1 MSRQGY
7 RLPSLLWAVLLL
19 IVSVAASAQ
28 DTTGSISG
36 TIVDSSGASV
46 KGATVTL
53 TNTDRG
59 RALRTLTTNSAGFY
73 TATSLPLGTYSVRV
87 SAGGFSNEV
96 VTGLVLHVNDALTVN
111 RTLVVG
117 RTDETIS
124 VTADEVQLNFQDAT
138 SAGLIN
144 STQIDQLAMI
154 TRNYETLINLQPGV
168 AFGGASDQL
177 NRGPNSPTGG
187 SSTVAFSINGGRTTS
202 NNWTIDGADNV
213 DRGANLTLYTY
224 PSPDAIAEF
233 KTLRGQY
240 SAQFGRNASGQ
251 IDVITKSGTNSIH
264 GSAYEFIRND
274 YLDANG
280 FGNNTLH
287 QRIPKYRYNDFGF
300 SFGGPVYI
308 PKVYDGRNKT
318 FFFVSEEW
326 LREVT
331 YTTGVAL
338 VPTAAERTG
347 DFTNDGFKNGPTW
360 TSQNI
365 NVCTAYTYSATNQA
379 TTCTAQGTKVT
390 SISPTAQ
397 AYLNDI
403 YKVIPVPQSAFDL
416 ANNLDPHTLTSTIAN
431 KFNNDN
437 TVVRIDQQFGQ
448 KLSVFYR
455 YLHDTF
461 PSFSGAGVFIAVP
474 IPGLSATV
482 STAPG
487 TEQLGHG
494 TYVFNPTLLL
504 NIGYAY
510 SNGSILTTP
519 QGALLSSE
527 SPDIKV
533 PLPYPSTAGV
543 VPNLAVGGM
552 TPLGGGVVYV
562 DHGINHQ
569 AYGDVTKTF
578 HNHTFIA
585 GFSYDHYQKQENNA
599 GGGNQGSFSFT
610 NDSAYST
617 VVLQPQDSGSG
628 VTEAQSF
635 ANFLT
640 GNANNG
646 FSQASKNVQVN
657 IQTDMYEGFF
667 QDNWKAT
674 PRLTLNLGVRYS
686 YYGQPFDGNGNLSN
700 FSPSTYSASKAP
712 TISSTGL
719 ICFTGVCSQA
729 NSNAGQSTSPN
740 PNANYVGP
748 NYINGMIFGNPSN
761 ANNNQASPYGNK
773 VGATAKNNYAPRFG
787 FAYDLFGNGRT
798 ALRGGYGWAFD
809 DAEVSY
815 YETTIFDNPP
825 AVASYSQTNAVLD
838 SPSGGATSTTPSATP
853 GRLQALPLNYQ
864 TPYTQQ
870 YSLDIQQSVTPTLML
885 DVGYFGTHGTHL
897 LGILE
902 INQPVPGAYVG
913 QVSPL
918 NASPTTD
925 PNKNSCILP
934 GTGGTTGIPAVPVF
948 LNSTCD
954 RVLNQIKP
962 YIGYFAID
970 AMRSI
975 FSSNYNSLQV
985 KVTKRFSGHTYIDA
999 NYTWSRDLTNSQADY
1014 SGVIQNI
1021 YNINGDYGRAAVDR
1035 TNILN
1040 LDGVY
1045 EVPWFRDQKNLKGR
1059 VIGGWEISG
1068 IYAIN
1073 SGLPLT
1079 ATASGGS
1086 LVTYNGV
1093 TSVFNNA
1100 INGGYETDNAG
1111 LSALGNTNAGL
1122 RPNQIGGTKPPAR
1135 VVAFLRNAEE
1145 GMRLVP
1151 KWSLG
1156 TRETAR
1162 NRTSRKTGTGTFGS
1176 AYRVKAAPE
1185 DVPRDPRQILDSLSS
1200 PAGKIGPQRQADLPG
1215 KRHADPVAE
1224 DIKVHPLDLIQ
1235 DCSVNRAHQ
1244 TRTKSGTVRG
1254 KSGDARFGGA
1264 VKVAGPLDLEL
1275 DHRLESLAHTA
1286 PGNVVFR
1293 QAGLGQLVRREVDPV
1308 PVPVFRDIPQDV
1320 RQLHRRPKI
1329 ARRFQ

>member
-1 MSRQGY
+1 MT
-7 RLPSLLWAVLLL
+7 RLRHYVPAMAWVVLLAMF
-19 IVSVAASAQ
+19 SVVASAQ

-36 TIVDSSGASV
+36 TITDSSGASV
-46 KGATVTL
+46 KGATVSL

-59 RALRTLTTNSAGFY
+59 QNIRTLTTNSAGFY
-73 TATSLPLGTYSVRV
+73 TGTSLPLGTYTVKVAAS
-87 SAGGFSNEV
+87 GFKSDV

-111 RTLVVG
+111 RTLAVG
-117 RTDETIS
+117 NTSETVT
-124 VTADEVQLNFQDAT
+124 VTADQVQLNLEDAT

-144 STQIDQLAMI
+144 STQIDQLALI
-154 TRNYETLINLQPGV
+154 TRNYESLINLQPGV

-177 NRGPNSPTGG
+177 NRGPSSPTGG

-264 GSAYEFIRND
+264 GSAYEFLRND
-274 YLDANG
+274 YFDANG
-280 FGNNTLH
+280 YLNNTLK
-287 QRIPKYRYNDFGF
+287 RPITKYRYNDFGF

-308 PKVYDGRNKT
+308 PKIYDGRNKT

-331 YTTGVAL
+331 YNTGTAL

-347 DFTNDGFKNGPTW
+347 DFTNDGFKVGPSW

-365 NVCTAYTYSATNQA
+365 NVCTAYTFNPTNQVN
-379 TTCTAQGTKVT
+379 TCTAQGTKVT
-390 SISPTAQ
+390 NLSPAAQ
-397 AYLNDI
+397 AYLKDI
-403 YKVIPVPQSAFDL
+403 YSVIPAPQSAFDL

-431 KFNNDN
+431 KFNNNN

-448 KLSVFYR
+448 KLSIFYR
-455 YLHDTF
+455 YMHDTF
-461 PSFSGAGVFIAVP
+461 PSFSGSGVFLAVP

-487 TEQLGHG
+487 TEQLGHA
-494 TYVFNPTLLL
+494 TYVFNPTLLV

-519 QGALLSSE
+519 QGALLSSQ
-527 SPDIKV
+527 SPDIKI
-533 PLPYPSTAGV
+533 PLPYPSTADV
-543 VPNLAVGGM
+543 VPTLAVGGM
-552 TPLGGGVVYV
+552 TTLGGGVVYV

-569 AYGDVTKTF
+569 AFGDVTKTL
-578 HNHTFIA
+578 HTHTLIA
-585 GFSYDHYQKQENNA
+585 GFSYNHYQKVENSA

-610 NDSAYST
+610 NDSSQAI
-617 VVLQPQDSGSG
+617 VVQPQDSGGG
-628 VTEAQSF
+628 VTQAQSF

-640 GNANNG
+640 GNVNNG
-646 FSQASKNVQVN
+646 FSQASKNIQVN
-657 IQTDMYEGFF
+657 IQEDMYEGFL
-667 QDNWKAT
+667 QDNYKVI

-686 YYGQPFDGNGNLSN
+686 YYGQPFDANGNLSN
-700 FSPSTYSASKAP
+700 FDPSTYSASKAP
-712 TISSTGL
+712 TISRSGL

-729 NSNAGQSTSPN
+729 GSNAGQSTSPN
-740 PNANYVGP
+740 PNAAYVGP
-748 NYINGMIFGNPSN
+748 NYINGMIFGNPSA

-773 VGATAKNNYAPRFG
+773 VGAAAKNNFAPRFG
-787 FAYDLFGNGRT
+787 FAYDLFGNGKT

-815 YETTIFDNPP
+815 YETTVFDNPP
-825 AVASYSQTNAVLD
+825 AVASYSQTNAILD
-838 SPSGGATSTTPSATP
+838 NPSGGATSSTPSTTP
-853 GRLQALPLNYQ
+853 GRLQALPLNYK

-870 YSLDIQQSVTPTLML
+870 FSLDIQQELAPTFML

-897 LGILE
+897 LGILQ
-902 INQPVPGAYVG
+902 INQPVPGAWVG
-913 QVSPL
+913 KVMPANSGSACLYPG
-918 NASPTTD
+918 STTQQ
-925 PNKNSCILP
+925 
-934 GTGGTTGIPAVPVF
+934 AF

-962 YIGYFAID
+962 YIGYFAVD

-999 NYTWSRDLTNSQADY
+999 NYTWSKDLTNAQADY

-1045 EVPWFRDQKNLKGR
+1045 EVPWFRDQKDLKGR
-1059 VIGGWEISG
+1059 LIGGWEVSG

-1079 ATASGGS
+1079 VSGSGGS
-1086 LVTYNGV
+1086 QITYNGV

-1100 INGGYETDNAG
+1100 TNGGYETDNAG
-1111 LSALGNTNAGL
+1111 LSVLGNTNAGL
-1122 RPNQIGGTKPPAR
+1122 RPNQIGNPNGSYGAANVHKSRAYLQASSLWFYTG
-1135 VVAFLRNAEE
+1135 AF
-1145 GMRLVP
+1145 
-1151 KWSLG
+1151 
-1156 TRETAR
+1156 
-1162 NRTSRKTGTGTFGS
+1162 
-1176 AYRVKAAPE
+1176 AAPSPTSI
-1185 DVPRDPRQILDSLSS
+1185 VPGTAKRGTIEGPGFNRLDLGVFRNFRIFERLNFQFRAEAFNAMNHTNVQSIGTSATSGSFGEVTGYRDARILQF
-1200 PAGKIGPQRQADLPG
+1200 AGKF
-1215 KRHADPVAE
+1215 
-1224 DIKVHPLDLIQ
+1224 
-1235 DCSVNRAHQ
+1235 
-1244 TRTKSGTVRG
+1244 T
-1254 KSGDARFGGA
+1254 F
-1264 VKVAGPLDLEL
+1264 
-1275 DHRLESLAHTA
+1275 
-1286 PGNVVFR
+1286 
-1293 QAGLGQLVRREVDPV
+1293 
-1308 PVPVFRDIPQDV
+1308 
-1320 RQLHRRPKI
+1320 
-1329 ARRFQ
+1329 

>member
-1 MSRQGY
+1 MTRIAF
-7 RLPSLLWAVLLL
+7 RIPILVLAVFLTMF
-19 IVSVAASAQ
+19 SVPTPAQ
-28 DTTGSISG
+28 ETTGSISG
-36 TIVDSSGASV
+36 TITDSSGATV

-59 RALRTLTTNSAGFY
+59 ENVRTVTTNSGGFY
-73 TATSLPLGTYSVRV
+73 TATSLPLGTYTVKV
-87 SAGGFSNEV
+87 TAGGFKSEV

-117 RTDETIS
+117 NASETVTI
-124 VTADEVQLNFQDAT
+124 TADQVQLNLEDAT

-144 STQIDQLAMI
+144 STQIDQLALI
-154 TRNYETLINLQPGV
+154 TRNYESLINLQPGV

-177 NRGPNSPTGG
+177 NRGPSSPTGG

-251 IDVITKSGTNSIH
+251 VDVITKSGTNSIH
-264 GSAYEFIRND
+264 GSAYEFLRND
-274 YLDANG
+274 YFDANG
-280 FGNNTLH
+280 FLNNTLH

-308 PKVYDGRNKT
+308 PKIYDGRNKT

-331 YTTGVAL
+331 YTTGTAY

-347 DFTNDGFKNGPTW
+347 DFTNDGFKVGSTW

-365 NVCTAYTYSATNQA
+365 NVCTAYTYNAANQVS
-379 TTCTAQGTKVT
+379 TCTAQGTKVAN
-390 SISPTAQ
+390 ISPTAQ
-397 AYLNDI
+397 AYLKDL
-403 YKVIPVPQSAFDL
+403 YSVIPAPQSAFDL
-416 ANNLDPHTLTSTIAN
+416 ANNLDPHILTSTITN

-448 KLSVFYR
+448 KLSAFYR
-455 YLHDTF
+455 YMHDTF
-461 PSFSGAGVFIAVP
+461 PSFSGQGVFISVP

-487 TEQLGHG
+487 TEQLGHA
-494 TYVFNPTLLL
+494 TYVFNPTLLV

-519 QGALLSSE
+519 QGALLSSQ

-533 PLPYPSTAGV
+533 PLPYPSTADV
-543 VPNLAVGGM
+543 VPTLNFGATSTGGL
-552 TPLGGGVVYV
+552 TTLGGGVVYV
-562 DHGINHQ
+562 DHGVNHQ
-569 AYGDVTKTF
+569 AFGDVTKTF
-578 HNHTFIA
+578 HNHTFIT
-585 GFSYDHYQKQENNA
+585 GFSYNHYQKQENSA
-599 GGGNQGSFSFT
+599 SGGNQGSFAFT
-610 NDSAYST
+610 NDSAYSG
-617 VVLQPQDSGSG
+617 VVIQPQDSGSG

-646 FSQASKNVQVN
+646 FSQASKNIQVN
-657 IQTDMYEGFF
+657 IQTDMYEGFL
-667 QDNWKAT
+667 QDNWKVD

-686 YYGQPFDGNGNLSN
+686 YYGQPFDANGNLSN
-700 FSPSTYSASKAP
+700 FDPATYSASKAP
-712 TISSTGL
+712 TIDRSGL
-719 ICFTGVCSQA
+719 ICFTGACNQA
-729 NSNAGQSTSPN
+729 GSNAGQSTSPN

-748 NYINGMIFGNPSN
+748 NYINGMIFGNPSA

-773 VGATAKNNYAPRFG
+773 IGSAATTNFAPRFG
-787 FAYDLFGNGRT
+787 FAYDVFGNGKT

-838 SPSGGATSTTPSATP
+838 NPTGGATSTTPSKTP
-853 GRLQALPLNYQ
+853 GRLQALPLNYK

-870 YSLDIQQSVTPTLML
+870 YSLDIQQELAPTFML

-902 INQPVPGAYVG
+902 LNQPVPGAWVG
-913 QVSPL
+913 KVMPANSGSACLYPG
-918 NASPTTD
+918 STTQQ
-925 PNKNSCILP
+925 
-934 GTGGTTGIPAVPVF
+934 AF

-954 RVLNQIKP
+954 QVLNQIKP
-962 YIGYFAID
+962 YLGYFAID
-970 AMRSI
+970 GMRSI

-999 NYTWSRDLTNSQADY
+999 NYTWSRDLTNAQADY

-1040 LDGVY
+1040 LDGVF
-1045 EVPWFRDQKNLKGR
+1045 ELPWYRNQQDLKGR
-1059 VIGGWEISG
+1059 LIGGWEVSA

-1079 ATASGGS
+1079 VSAGGGS
-1086 LVTYNGV
+1086 QITYNGV

-1100 INGGYETDNAG
+1100 TNGGTETDNAG

-1122 RPNQIGGTKPPAR
+1122 RPNQIGDPNQGYGVSLKHSKAYEQASALWFYPGAFAAPSPTSIIPGTAKRGTIIGPGFQRLDLGVFRNFRIWERLNFQFRAE
-1135 VVAFLRNAEE
+1135 AFNAANHTN
-1145 GMRLVP
+1145 VQ
-1151 KWSLG
+1151 SIG
-1156 TRETAR
+1156 TTA
-1162 NRTSRKTGTGTFGS
+1162 TSGTFGEITG
-1176 AYRVKAAPE
+1176 YRDA
-1185 DVPRDPRQILDSLSS
+1185 RILQF
-1200 PAGKIGPQRQADLPG
+1200 AGKF
-1215 KRHADPVAE
+1215 
-1224 DIKVHPLDLIQ
+1224 
-1235 DCSVNRAHQ
+1235 
-1244 TRTKSGTVRG
+1244 T
-1254 KSGDARFGGA
+1254 F
-1264 VKVAGPLDLEL
+1264 
-1275 DHRLESLAHTA
+1275 
-1286 PGNVVFR
+1286 
-1293 QAGLGQLVRREVDPV
+1293 
-1308 PVPVFRDIPQDV
+1308 
-1320 RQLHRRPKI
+1320 
-1329 ARRFQ
+1329 